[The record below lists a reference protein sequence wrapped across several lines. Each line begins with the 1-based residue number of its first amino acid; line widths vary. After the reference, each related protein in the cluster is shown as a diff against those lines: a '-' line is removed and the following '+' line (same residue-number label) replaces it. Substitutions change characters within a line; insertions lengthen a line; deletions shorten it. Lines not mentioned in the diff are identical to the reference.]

1 MNNIPTAE
9 ALIAL
14 RRLTVELLDVDAA
27 VRAGSAR
34 HLLPVIETAV
44 ARVRERF
51 GYDAWIGAGMVE
63 DAGPPD
69 QIVLHYMPV
78 QRELTAEDAASF
90 RETWEAAEPEGR
102 VWLWPVFGKTPKEA
116 MR

>member
-1 MNNIPTAE
+1 MNNIATAE

-14 RRLTVELLDVDAA
+14 HRMNLELLDVDAA
-27 VRAGSAR
+27 ARAGAAQY
-34 HLLPVIETAV
+34 LLPVIEGAV
-44 ARVRERF
+44 ELVRDRF
-51 GYDAWIGAGMVE
+51 GYDAWIGVGVVE

-78 QRELTAEDAASF
+78 QQELSAEDVAAF
-90 RETWEAAEPEGR
+90 EEAWEAAEPEMR